1 MLIRPALLLATVV
14 GLTGCANI
22 PDVGGADAAAAR
34 NAPYPTLIPLDDVLS
49 AAQRT
54 PAQITPATIATT
66 NDRIARL
73 RARAASLRGPV
84 VDAGTR
90 SRMRAASARAALR

>member
-1 MLIRPALLLATVV
+1 MRPALLLATVV
-14 GLTGCANI
+14 GLVGCAKI
-22 PDVGGADAAAAR
+22 PDVGGADATAAR
-34 NAPYPTLIPLDDVLS
+34 NAPYPTLVPLSDVLNTV
-49 AAQRT
+49 QNT
-54 PAQITPATIATT
+54 PSQITPATVATT

-90 SRMRAASARAALR
+90 SRMRAANARAALQ